1 MENQEINDN
10 NNLNED
16 NEENKNN
23 ENEKNKNNENEE
35 NKNKENEK
43 RESVITIDKRDSIV
57 NGEKNNETPKSPSI
71 LKKIIIKKIQL
82 FQEDFH

>member
-10 NNLNED
+10 NNLNQD

-23 ENEKNKNNENEE
+23 K
-35 NKNKENEK
+35 NEK

-57 NGEKNNETPKSPSI
+57 NGEKNN
-71 LKKIIIKKIQL
+71 
-82 FQEDFH
+82 D